1 MRINLVYLI
10 TDKLYEAGAFNVLRI
25 ERELLINCMLD
36 NYFARVDFKIF
47 KYVKKNKWST
57 IDTACF

>member
-47 KYVKKNKWST
+47 KYVKKMVYNR
-57 IDTACF
+57 